1 MLVIIGYNTDRNE
14 KKDRT
19 VDQASSQK
27 RLDISMTIQSLS
39 VSAFHLYLCAETLS
53 GRDTKGLEL
62 QTSLGTAS
70 WLKKQ
75 RRKVCFLLANCAQ
88 LSFQETFEILVS
100 NCSYEHPGSCSFCYC
115 ILTLCI
121 HGAASYFLL
130 IHEQWFPLT

>member
-70 WLKKQ
+70 WLKKKEGKFVSYWQ
-75 RRKVCFLLANCAQ
+75 TV
-88 LSFQETFEILVS
+88 LSFS
-100 NCSYEHPGSCSFCYC
+100 SKK
-115 ILTLCI
+115 
-121 HGAASYFLL
+121 LL
-130 IHEQWFPLT
+130 KYWYQIALMNIQVAVLSVTAY